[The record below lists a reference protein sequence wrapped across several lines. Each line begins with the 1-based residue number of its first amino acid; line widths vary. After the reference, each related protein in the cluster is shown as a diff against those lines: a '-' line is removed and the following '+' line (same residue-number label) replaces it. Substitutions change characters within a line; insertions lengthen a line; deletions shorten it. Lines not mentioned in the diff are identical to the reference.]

1 VSAGLQSADFA
12 IQGQLGF
19 HNTRKQVMEMN
30 IRNRKGLT
38 LIGFLVVLVVV
49 LFFAYAGMRV
59 IPMYLEYQALIS
71 AMDKLKN
78 DPAAKAMSPPRI
90 KDSIQRSLWVSYSS
104 NNIKN
109 EHIRVSKKSNGVN
122 VRVAYEVREDFLGNI
137 DIVASF
143 DRTVVLR

>member
-1 VSAGLQSADFA
+1 MD
-12 IQGQLGF
+12 
-19 HNTRKQVMEMN
+19 MN

-38 LIGFLVVLVVV
+38 LIGFLVVLVIV

-78 DPAAKAMSPPRI
+78 DPASKSMPAWRI
-90 KDSIQRSLWVSYSS
+90 KDSIQRSLWVSYAS
-104 NNIKN
+104 NNIKKD
-109 EHIRVSKKSNGVN
+109 HIRITKKTDGLN